1 MTPSAS
7 KNSDLSLLNKTL
19 FKLAL
24 PRLITRIAVVA
35 VAAIV
40 WLVIANWLLHFGDQQ
55 DYAFL
60 KQYSPQISDYLNSI
74 NKYIWWGLVLIGSV
88 MLYFMLA
95 AYIENSIKKAGYI
108 VPKQEI
114 METLIPQLS
123 QSAKDV
129 LVWVWDNQREPI
141 TIKNLHDTRN
151 QLRANRVSRLEQ
163 IRQQRQLLGL
173 HTSTDISAQELAREK
188 ENVEQLL
195 GSISLDLNEK

>member
-24 PRLITRIAVVA
+24 PRLITRITVVA

-195 GSISLDLNEK
+195 GDISLDLNEK

>member
-24 PRLITRIAVVA
+24 PRLITRIVVVA
-35 VAAIV
+35 IVAII
-40 WLVIANWLLHFGDQQ
+40 WLVIANWLLHFGAQQ

-60 KQYSPQISDYLNSI
+60 KQYSPQVSEYLNSI

-88 MLYFMLA
+88 VLYFILA
-95 AYIENSIKKAGYI
+95 AWVENSIKKAGYI
-108 VPKQEI
+108 VPKQEV

-129 LVWVWDNQREPI
+129 LVWVWGDQREPI

-163 IRQQRQLLGL
+163 IRQQRELLGL
-173 HTSTDISAQELAREK
+173 HAGAETSAQELAREK
-188 ENVEQLL
+188 ENVDQLL
-195 GSISLDLNEK
+195 GSISLDLEEK

>member
-24 PRLITRIAVVA
+24 PRLITRLVVVTVVA
-35 VAAIV
+35 II
-40 WLVIANWLLHFGDQQ
+40 WLVIANCLLDFGAQQ

-60 KQYSPQISDYLNSI
+60 KSYSPQVSEYLNSI

-88 MLYFMLA
+88 VLYSILA
-95 AYIENSIKKAGYI
+95 AWVENSIKKAGSI
-108 VPKQEI
+108 VPSQDV

-129 LVWVWDNQREPI
+129 LVWVWGDQREPI
-141 TIKNLHDTRN
+141 TIKNLHDTRH

-163 IRQQRQLLGL
+163 IRQQRELLGLNAGADVSQALVRENVDQLLG
-173 HTSTDISAQELAREK
+173 
-188 ENVEQLL
+188 
-195 GSISLDLNEK
+195 GISLDLEEK